1 LSTTV
6 PGARPRRSAL
16 RSPLLLA
23 LVLASCKTVAPP
35 VAPGPDASIYSGKF
49 SLHVTGAER
58 EQSMSGR
65 FALTVVRGAAMAPSD
80 VTLDLS
86 TPLGTTVA
94 RIRSGPDGATVVL
107 PDHGGLRTEQGA
119 DADELS
125 QRVLGW
131 SLPVAGIGDWIEGRP
146 AQGRPYRL
154 SPGEGGA
161 SLLEQDG
168 WTIRI
173 DPRGADGRVRRMDM
187 DRAAAGIAPA
197 VTLRVVVD
205 SGA

>member
-1 LSTTV
+1 MRPALRAAPFPAFLAALFAALLSACATV
-6 PGARPRRSAL
+6 PP
-16 RSPLLLA
+16 
-23 LVLASCKTVAPP
+23 AS
-35 VAPGPDASIYSGKF
+35 APGASLYSGKF
-49 SLHVTGAER
+49 SLHVAGADR

-65 FALTVVRGAAMAPSD
+65 FALTVVRGAASLPSD

-94 RIRSGPDGATVVL
+94 RIRSGPGGATVML
-107 PDHGGLRTEQGA
+107 PDHGGLRTEQGTDA
-119 DADELS
+119 DALS
-125 QRVLGW
+125 LRVLGW
-131 SLPVAGIGDWIEGRP
+131 SLPVGGIGDWIEGRP

-154 SPGEGGA
+154 SPGDGGA

-173 DPRGADGRVRRMDM
+173 DPRGADGHVRRIDM
-187 DRAAAGIAPA
+187 DRAAAGEAPA

-205 SGA
+205 PGA